1 MNLKNAIEAS
11 QACFWRTKN
20 EELHCRVVDEARR
33 RRRIFQSLRL
43 VCSNSLPM
51 SELVSVLILR
61 NDDDAYDF
69 HAYAC
74 ITEVDGDI
82 YLEHD
87 VNDIELKVRV
97 PRCIN
102 GMTNMEGLDDDGV
115 EDFDDSEDERTIAI
129 IDGFYGMDVNL
140 PITQEAICAG

>member
-1 MNLKNAIEAS
+1 MVKENNIIYRVMWIRWFSRNRLTSGEYLKSIS
-11 QACFWRTKN
+11 WWWD
-20 EELHCRVVDEARR
+20 VDENF
-33 RRRIFQSLRL
+33 FQ
-43 VCSNSLPM
+43 
-51 SELVSVLILR
+51 LR

-87 VNDIELKVRV
+87 VNDIKLKVRV

-102 GMTNMEGLDDDGV
+102 GMTNMEGLDDDGI

-140 PITQEAICAG
+140 PINQEAIVAG